1 MSETRSG
8 SDGLHSWK
16 DIAAYLE
23 CSVRSAQRWEAT
35 RGLPVQRIV
44 TPDGGQIIYANRRTI
59 DAWKARVGS
68 GGAETHEPATNG
80 SPSET
85 VDGRSPGD
93 APPTSSNDTPAER
106 GTLASTSTPEA
117 LTGAAPWKAPVDWRR
132 HVRPVARTML
142 AALALVAG
150 IGSGIWT
157 VTSGLP
163 TWQTPVRFIVDGG
176 QLRALAGS
184 ERQVWAAPL
193 GRFAQSPALL
203 APHQRFAVGDLDSDG
218 RSEVAIPVS
227 WAAPRTV
234 PEVSEQT
241 LLFDTRGHLK
251 RTITPPTVEIRDGG
265 RTFEGPWMVSAV
277 AFSSPPRTRLWVAY
291 MHHTSHP
298 AFVLEVDAH
307 GAQRIRYLHAGTI
320 RALTHWQHGRQSFLA
335 VGGMENQQRQ
345 AAVTVIDL
353 DGAPARWPVE
363 SASVLSCTGCPI
375 APPRAVVSI
384 PTSHVTYARLRSTA
398 WVAGLSVTPAG
409 SLSID
414 VSSGGSEVNL
424 ETSVVMSPAL
434 AVTSAERSSH
444 HWAAH
449 RALETEGML
458 NHAVD
463 ACPEAGGVDIWFWA
477 RDSWTT
483 SRVADSRASGVT
495 RVATG
500 VAASSSGGRGR

>member
-44 TPDGGQIIYANRRTI
+44 TPDGGQIIYANRRAI
-59 DAWKARVGS
+59 DAWKDRLP
-68 GGAETHEPATNG
+68 GAGAATNDPSTNG
-80 SPSET
+80 SHSEG
-85 VDGRSPGD
+85 VDGRSPMHD
-93 APPTSSNDTPAER
+93 TPTSSHDTPAEP
-106 GTLASTSTPEA
+106 GPPGSTGTPEA
-117 LTGAAPWKAPVDWRR
+117 LTAAASQETPVDWRR
-132 HVRPVARTML
+132 HVRLVARTTV
-142 AALALVAG
+142 AALALGAG

-163 TWQTPVRFIVDGG
+163 AWQTPVRFMVDGG
-176 QLRALAGS
+176 QIRALAGS
-184 ERQVWAAPL
+184 ERQVWATPL

-203 APHQRFAVGDLDSDG
+203 APHQRFAVGDLDNDG

-227 WAAPRTV
+227 WAAPRML
-234 PEVSEQT
+234 PQVSEET
-241 LLFDTRGHLK
+241 LLFDTRGRLR
-251 RTITPPTVEIRDGG
+251 RTITPPAIQVRDGS
-265 RTFEGPWMVSAV
+265 RTFEGPWLVSAV
-277 AFSSPPRTRLWVAY
+277 AFSAPPRARLWVAY
-291 MHHTSHP
+291 GHHTSHP
-298 AFVLEVDAH
+298 AFVLEIDAH

-320 RALTHWQHGRQSFLA
+320 RVLTHWQHGRQSFLA

-345 AAVTVIDL
+345 AAVTVVDL
-353 DGAPARWPVE
+353 DAAPARWPVE
-363 SASVLSCTGCPI
+363 SASVLTCTGCPI

-424 ETSVVMSPAL
+424 ETSVVMSPAFAL
-434 AVTSAERSSH
+434 TSVERSSH
-444 HWAAH
+444 HWATH
-449 RALETEGML
+449 RALEAQGML
-458 NHAVD
+458 DHAVD
-463 ACPEAGGVDIWFWA
+463 ACPEAGGVDIRFWA

-500 VAASSSGGRGR
+500 VAASPSGRRGR